1 MQPDILVTAPLPPFL
16 YEPLKADYRCHDYYQ
31 SSHKPGLLA
40 AEGARVRG
48 LVQGGGTLTPT
59 ELLDKLP
66 KLEIISVFG
75 VGYDGVPVAY
85 CKQRGLKVTNTPD
98 VLTDDVADVA
108 LGLILMTGRGFVR
121 LNRFVQAGEW
131 EKRGPELTAKLGGR
145 KVGVLG
151 LGRIGKAIA
160 QRVAAMG
167 MKVAYTGRK
176 PQDVPYEYMSDLRS
190 LAAAVDFL
198 VVACPG
204 GPATKNIV
212 DSGVL
217 AALAAQET
225 PEPVHTF
232 TIGFGERSFD
242 ERADARLVA
251 ERYGTAHHE
260 LLVQP
265 DPEQL
270 LQALA
275 EAFDEPFADSS
286 ALPTYLVSQLAA
298 EDVKVA
304 LSGEGGDELFGGYYT
319 YAADLLAERV
329 GGLARI
335 ARPFVERLPTST
347 AKASFDYR
355 AKRFVRAAHLPPL
368 ERHHGW
374 KEVFSPAA
382 RAELTGGSS
391 SFDPVDLL
399 RSRYDETTGTDE
411 LARLQDVDLGVYLVD
426 DLLVKTDRASM
437 AHSLEARVPYLDTV
451 VTNLALALPTRQKL
465 RGFTKKVLLRKA
477 AEPLLPR
484 GIVRGKKRGFS
495 IPAAAWLR
503 GELEPFA
510 RETLSAETLRRQ
522 GFFRPEAVNR
532 LLDSHV
538 AGREDLSRQLWGLL
552 AFTLWHERHVERR
565 PSRSR
570 MPELLAER

>member
-59 ELLDKLP
+59 ELLDKVP

-85 CKQRGLKVTNTPD
+85 CKKRGLKVTNTPD

-121 LNRFVQAGEW
+121 LNRFAQAGEW
-131 EKRGPELTAKLGGR
+131 EKRGPELTTKLGGR

-217 AALAAQET
+217 AALGKRGTLINIARGSIVDET
-225 PEPVHTF
+225 
-232 TIGFGERSFD
+232 
-242 ERADARLVA
+242 ALV
-251 ERYGTAHHE
+251 TA
-260 LLVQP
+260 LKAGSIKGAGLDVF
-265 DPEQL
+265 
-270 LQALA
+270 A
-275 EAFDEPFADSS
+275 DEP
-286 ALPTYLVSQLAA
+286 
-298 EDVKVA
+298 
-304 LSGEGGDELFGGYYT
+304 
-319 YAADLLAERV
+319 
-329 GGLARI
+329 
-335 ARPFVERLPTST
+335 
-347 AKASFDYR
+347 
-355 AKRFVRAAHLPPL
+355 H
-368 ERHHGW
+368 
-374 KEVFSPAA
+374 
-382 RAELTGGSS
+382 
-391 SFDPVDLL
+391 
-399 RSRYDETTGTDE
+399 
-411 LARLQDVDLGVYLVD
+411 
-426 DLLVKTDRASM
+426 
-437 AHSLEARVPYLDTV
+437 
-451 VTNLALALPTRQKL
+451 
-465 RGFTKKVLLRKA
+465 
-477 AEPLLPR
+477 
-484 GIVRGKKRGFS
+484 
-495 IPAAAWLR
+495 IPA
-503 GELEPFA
+503 
-510 RETLSAETLRRQ
+510 
-522 GFFRPEAVNR
+522 
-532 LLDSHV
+532 
-538 AGREDLSRQLWGLL
+538 
-552 AFTLWHERHVERR
+552 
-565 PSRSR
+565 
-570 MPELLAER
+570 ELLAMDNVVLLPHVGSATRETRQAMGDLCKANLDAYFGGKGVLTLIPELR